1 MIEWVAHWIAMDGP
15 SLEKPTHFEVR
26 DGKF

>member
-1 MIEWVAHWIAMDGP
+1 MIEWLVGWIKLGGVMWT
-15 SLEKPTHFEVR
+15 KPTHFEVR